1 MLKKTCKEVKSII
14 KYINTKKALQNGNLP
29 ITVSKENM
37 IYFPPDYQKCSIF
50 ILTKLSFQMDSS
62 KQ

>member
-29 ITVSKENM
+29 ITVGKENIDLFSSGLSEM
-37 IYFPPDYQKCSIF
+37 FNLYTDKIVFPNG
-50 ILTKLSFQMDSS
+50 L
-62 KQ
+62 

>member
-29 ITVSKENM
+29 ITVSKENIDLFSCGLSEM
-37 IYFPPDYQKCSIF
+37 FSLYTDKIVFPNG
-50 ILTKLSFQMDSS
+50 L
-62 KQ
+62 